1 MSDEDGVASDLV
13 FLQHRGTRYIPV
25 ESRYN
30 EWSVLEQ
37 QPIFIGEHITL
48 NVYASITAQ
57 QPASVSQRNDVIGSG
72 ME

>member
-13 FLQHRGTRYIPV
+13 FLRRRGTRYIPV

-72 ME
+72 MK